1 MKQNHKK
8 IKLYSDSFS
17 SLVTNFDEFGDIK
30 NALTI
35 LVSVIKK
42 DSTVNAFVR
51 SKSTDIDKKVSV
63 FQSALDQV
71 FDHRLIDIVT
81 VMLENDDI
89 GLLPDVTKNFLSI
102 TKDRLNIAYVE
113 VVSSFDMDEEY
124 QSNLLKQLKEATNKE
139 IDFNFSIDKDLI
151 GGLKIKIDDTL
162 FDSTLKTKLEN
173 AKLKLIGV

>member
-8 IKLYSDSFS
+8 IKLYTDSFS
-17 SLVTNFDEFGDIK
+17 SLVTNFDEFGSIK
-30 NALTI
+30 NALTV

-51 SKSTDIDKKVSV
+51 SKSTNVDKKISV
-63 FQSALDQV
+63 FQSALGEV
-71 FDHRLIDIVT
+71 FDHRLLDIVT
-81 VMLENDDI
+81 IMLENDDI
-89 GLLPDVTKNFLSI
+89 ALLEDVTKRFLSI
-102 TKDRLNIAYVE
+102 TKNRLNIAHVE

-139 IDFNFSIDKDLI
+139 IDFNFSVDKDLI

>member
-17 SLVTNFDEFGDIK
+17 SLVTNFDEFGSIK
-30 NALTI
+30 NALTV

-42 DSTVNAFVR
+42 DSTVNTFVR
-51 SKSTDIDKKVSV
+51 SKSTNVDKKISV
-63 FQSALDQV
+63 FQSALGEV
-71 FDHRLIDIVT
+71 FDHRLLDIVT
-81 VMLENDDI
+81 IMLENDDI
-89 GLLPDVTKNFLSI
+89 GLLEDVTNRFLSI
-102 TKDRLNIAYVE
+102 IKNRLNIAHVE

-139 IDFNFSIDKDLI
+139 IDFNFSVDKDLI

>member
-139 IDFNFSIDKDLI
+139 IDFDFSVDKNLI
-151 GGLKIKIDDTL
+151 GGLRIKIDDTL

>member
-17 SLVTNFDEFGDIK
+17 SLVTNFDEFGSVK
-30 NALTI
+30 NALTV

-63 FQSALDQV
+63 FQSALGEV
-71 FDHRLIDIVT
+71 FDYQLLDIIT
-81 VMLENDDI
+81 IMLENDDI
-89 GLLPDVTKNFLSI
+89 SLLPDVTKNFLSI

-113 VVSSFDMDEEY
+113 VISSFDMNEEY

-139 IDFNFSIDKDLI
+139 IDFNFSVDKNLI

>member
-1 MKQNHKK
+1 MKLYHKK

-17 SLVTNFDEFGDIK
+17 SLVTNFDEFGSIK
-30 NALTI
+30 NALTV

-51 SKSTDIDKKVSV
+51 SKSTNVDKKISV
-63 FQSALDQV
+63 FQSALGEV
-71 FDHRLIDIVT
+71 FDHRLLDIVT
-81 VMLENDDI
+81 IMLENDDI
-89 GLLPDVTKNFLSI
+89 ALLEDVTKRFLSI
-102 TKDRLNIAYVE
+102 TKNRLNIAHVE

-139 IDFNFSIDKDLI
+139 IDFNFSVDKDLI

>member
-17 SLVTNFDEFGDIK
+17 SLVTNFDEFGSIK
-30 NALTI
+30 NALTV

-51 SKSTDIDKKVSV
+51 SKSTNVDKKISV
-63 FQSALDQV
+63 FQSALGEV
-71 FDHRLIDIVT
+71 FDHRLLDIVT
-81 VMLENDDI
+81 IMLENDDI
-89 GLLPDVTKNFLSI
+89 ALLEDVTKRFLSI
-102 TKDRLNIAYVE
+102 TKNRLNIAHVE

-139 IDFNFSIDKDLI
+139 IDFNFSVDKDLI

>member
-1 MKQNHKK
+1 MKHNHKK

-17 SLVTNFDEFGDIK
+17 SLVTNFDEFGSIK
-30 NALTI
+30 NALTV

-51 SKSTDIDKKVSV
+51 SKSTNVDKKISV
-63 FQSALDQV
+63 FQSALGEV
-71 FDHRLIDIVT
+71 FDHRLLDIVT
-81 VMLENDDI
+81 IMLENDDI
-89 GLLPDVTKNFLSI
+89 ALLEDVTKRFLSI
-102 TKDRLNIAYVE
+102 TKNRLNIAHVE

-139 IDFNFSIDKDLI
+139 IDFNFSVDKDLI

>member
-8 IKLYSDSFS
+8 IKLYSASFS
-17 SLVTNFDEFGDIK
+17 SLVTNFDEFGSIK
-30 NALTI
+30 NALTV

-51 SKSTDIDKKVSV
+51 SKSTNVDKKISV
-63 FQSALDQV
+63 FQSALGEV
-71 FDHRLIDIVT
+71 FDHRLLDIVT
-81 VMLENDDI
+81 IMLENDDI
-89 GLLPDVTKNFLSI
+89 ALLEDVTKRFLSI
-102 TKDRLNIAYVE
+102 TKNRLNIAHVE

-139 IDFNFSIDKDLI
+139 IDFNFSVDKDLI

>member
-17 SLVTNFDEFGDIK
+17 SLVTNFDEFGSIK
-30 NALTI
+30 NALTV

-51 SKSTDIDKKVSV
+51 SKSTNVDKKISV
-63 FQSALDQV
+63 FQSALGEV
-71 FDHRLIDIVT
+71 FDHRLLDIVT
-81 VMLENDDI
+81 IMLENDDI
-89 GLLPDVTKNFLSI
+89 ALLEDVTKRFLSI
-102 TKDRLNIAYVE
+102 TKIRLNIAHVE

-139 IDFNFSIDKDLI
+139 IDFNFSVDKDLI

>member
-17 SLVTNFDEFGDIK
+17 SLVTNFDEFRSVK
-30 NALTI
+30 NALTV
-35 LVSVIKK
+35 LASVIKK

-63 FQSALDQV
+63 FHSALDEV
-71 FDHRLIDIVT
+71 FDHRLLDIIT
-81 VMLENDDI
+81 IMLENDDI

-102 TKDRLNIAYVE
+102 TKNRLNIAYVE
-113 VVSSFDMDEEY
+113 VISSFAMNEEY

>member
-17 SLVTNFDEFGDIK
+17 SLVTNFDEFGSIK
-30 NALTI
+30 NALTV

-42 DSTVNAFVR
+42 DSTVNTFVR
-51 SKSTDIDKKVSV
+51 SKSTNVDKKISV
-63 FQSALDQV
+63 FQSALGEV
-71 FDHRLIDIVT
+71 FDHRLLDIVT
-81 VMLENDDI
+81 IMLENDDI
-89 GLLPDVTKNFLSI
+89 GLLEDVTKRFLSI
-102 TKDRLNIAYVE
+102 TKNRLNIAHVE

-139 IDFNFSIDKDLI
+139 IDFNFSVDKDLI

>member
-17 SLVTNFDEFGDIK
+17 SLVTNFDEFGSVK
-30 NALTI
+30 NALTV

-42 DSTVNAFVR
+42 DSIVNAFVR
-51 SKSTDIDKKVSV
+51 SKSTTIDKKVRV
-63 FQSALDQV
+63 FQSALDEV
-71 FDHRLIDIVT
+71 FDYRLLDIVT
-81 VMLENDDI
+81 IMLENDDI
-89 GLLPDVTKNFLSI
+89 ALLEDVTKRFLSI
-102 TKDRLNIAYVE
+102 TKNRLNIAHVE

-139 IDFNFSIDKDLI
+139 IDFNFSVDKDLI

>member
-17 SLVTNFDEFGDIK
+17 SLVTNFDEFGSIK
-30 NALTI
+30 NALTV

-51 SKSTDIDKKVSV
+51 SKSTNVDKKISV
-63 FQSALDQV
+63 FQSALGEV
-71 FDHRLIDIVT
+71 FDHRLLDIVT
-81 VMLENDDI
+81 IMLENDDI
-89 GLLPDVTKNFLSI
+89 GVLEDVTNRFLSI
-102 TKDRLNIAYVE
+102 IKNRLNIAHVE

-139 IDFNFSIDKDLI
+139 IDFNFSVDKDLI

>member
-8 IKLYSDSFS
+8 IKLYSESLS

-30 NALTI
+30 NALTE

-51 SKSTDIDKKVSV
+51 SKSTDLSQKVSV
-63 FQSALDQV
+63 FQSALGDI
-71 FDHRLIDIVT
+71 FDHGLLDIVT

-89 GLLPDVTKNFLSI
+89 GLLSDVTKHFLSI
-102 TKDRLNIAYVE
+102 TKNRLNIAYVE
-113 VVSSFDMDEEY
+113 VVSSFDMNEEY
-124 QSNLLKQLKEATNKE
+124 QSNLLKQIKEATNKE
-139 IDFNFSIDKDLI
+139 IDFNFSVDKNLI

>member
-17 SLVTNFDEFGDIK
+17 SLVTNFDEFGSIK
-30 NALTI
+30 NTLTV

-51 SKSTDIDKKVSV
+51 SKSTNVDKKISV
-63 FQSALDQV
+63 FQSALGEV
-71 FDHRLIDIVT
+71 FDHRLLDIVT
-81 VMLENDDI
+81 IMLENDDI
-89 GLLPDVTKNFLSI
+89 GLLEDVTKRFLSI
-102 TKDRLNIAYVE
+102 TKNRLNIAHVE

-139 IDFNFSIDKDLI
+139 IDFNFSVDKDLI

>member
-17 SLVTNFDEFGDIK
+17 SLVTNFDEFGSIK
-30 NALTI
+30 NALTV

-51 SKSTDIDKKVSV
+51 SKSTNVDKKISV
-63 FQSALDQV
+63 FQSALGEV
-71 FDHRLIDIVT
+71 FDHRLLDIVT
-81 VMLENDDI
+81 IMLENDDI
-89 GLLPDVTKNFLSI
+89 GLLED
-102 TKDRLNIAYVE
+102 VE

-139 IDFNFSIDKDLI
+139 IDFNFSVDKDLI

>member
-17 SLVTNFDEFGDIK
+17 SLVTNFDEFGNIK
-30 NALTI
+30 NALTT

-51 SKSTDIDKKVSV
+51 SKSTNVDKKISV
-63 FQSALDQV
+63 FQSALGEV
-71 FDHRLIDIVT
+71 FDHRLLDIVT

-89 GLLPDVTKNFLSI
+89 GLLEDVTKRFLSI
-102 TKDRLNIAYVE
+102 TKNRLNIAHVE
-113 VVSSFDMDEEY
+113 VVSSFDMDKEY

>member
-17 SLVTNFDEFGDIK
+17 SLVTNFDEFGSIK
-30 NALTI
+30 NALTV

-51 SKSTDIDKKVSV
+51 SKSTNVDKKISV
-63 FQSALDQV
+63 FQSALGEV
-71 FDHRLIDIVT
+71 FDHRLLDIVT
-81 VMLENDDI
+81 IMLENDDI
-89 GLLPDVTKNFLSI
+89 GLLEDVTNRFLSI
-102 TKDRLNIAYVE
+102 IKNRLNIAHVE

-139 IDFNFSIDKDLI
+139 IDFNFSVDKDLI

>member
-17 SLVTNFDEFGDIK
+17 SLVTNFDEFGSIK
-30 NALTI
+30 NALTV

-51 SKSTDIDKKVSV
+51 SKSTNVDKKISV
-63 FQSALDQV
+63 FQSALGEV
-71 FDHRLIDIVT
+71 FDHRLLDIVT
-81 VMLENDDI
+81 IMLENDDI
-89 GLLPDVTKNFLSI
+89 GLLEDVTKRFLSI
-102 TKDRLNIAYVE
+102 TKNRLNIADVE
-113 VVSSFDMDEEY
+113 VVSSFDMNEEY
-124 QSNLLKQLKEATNKE
+124 QLNLIKQLKEATKKE
-139 IDFNFSIDKDLI
+139 IDFNFSVDKDLI
-151 GGLKIKIDDTL
+151 GGLKIKIDYTL

>member
-17 SLVTNFDEFGDIK
+17 SLVTNFDEFGSIK
-30 NALTI
+30 NALTV

-42 DSTVNAFVR
+42 DSTVNTFVR
-51 SKSTDIDKKVSV
+51 SKSTNVDKKISV
-63 FQSALDQV
+63 FQSALGEV
-71 FDHRLIDIVT
+71 FDHRLLDIVT
-81 VMLENDDI
+81 IMLENDDI
-89 GLLPDVTKNFLSI
+89 ALLEDVTKRFLSI
-102 TKDRLNIAYVE
+102 TKNRLNIAHVE

-139 IDFNFSIDKDLI
+139 IDFNFSVDKDLI

>member
-17 SLVTNFDEFGDIK
+17 SLVTNFDEFGSIK
-30 NALTI
+30 NALTV

-51 SKSTDIDKKVSV
+51 SKSTNVDKKISV
-63 FQSALDQV
+63 FQSALGEV
-71 FDHRLIDIVT
+71 FDHRLLDIVT
-81 VMLENDDI
+81 IMLENDDI
-89 GLLPDVTKNFLSI
+89 GLLEDVTNRFLSI
-102 TKDRLNIAYVE
+102 IKNRLNIAHVE

-139 IDFNFSIDKDLI
+139 IDFNFSVDKNLI

>member
-17 SLVTNFDEFGDIK
+17 SLVTNFDEFGSIK
-30 NALTI
+30 NALTV

-51 SKSTDIDKKVSV
+51 SKSTNVDKKISV
-63 FQSALDQV
+63 FQSALGEV
-71 FDHRLIDIVT
+71 FDNRLLDIVT
-81 VMLENDDI
+81 IMLENDDI
-89 GLLPDVTKNFLSI
+89 GLLEDVTNRFLSI
-102 TKDRLNIAYVE
+102 IKNRLNIAHVE

-139 IDFNFSIDKDLI
+139 IDFNFSVDKDLI

>member
-17 SLVTNFDEFGDIK
+17 SLVTNFDEFGSVK
-30 NALTI
+30 NALTV

-42 DSTVNAFVR
+42 DSIVNAFVR
-51 SKSTDIDKKVSV
+51 SKSTTIDKKVRV
-63 FQSALDQV
+63 FQSALDEV
-71 FDHRLIDIVT
+71 FDYRLLDIVT
-81 VMLENDDI
+81 IMLENDDI

-113 VVSSFDMDEEY
+113 VISSFDMNEEY
-124 QSNLLKQLKEATNKE
+124 KSNLLKQLKEVTNKE

>member
-17 SLVTNFDEFGDIK
+17 SLVTNFDEFRSVK
-30 NALTI
+30 NALTVLTSI
-35 LVSVIKK
+35 IKK

-51 SKSTDIDKKVSV
+51 SKSTSIDKKVSV
-63 FQSALDQV
+63 FKSALSEVLDY
-71 FDHRLIDIVT
+71 RLLDIVT
-81 VMLENDDI
+81 IMLENDDI
-89 GLLPDVTKNFLSI
+89 GLLSDVTKNFLSI
-102 TKDRLNIAYVE
+102 TSNRLNIAYVE
-113 VVSSFDMDEEY
+113 VISSFDMNEEY
-124 QSNLLKQLKEATNKE
+124 QLNLIKQLKEATKKE
-139 IDFNFSIDKDLI
+139 IDFNFSVDKDLI

>member
-17 SLVTNFDEFGDIK
+17 SLVTNFDEFGSIK
-30 NALTI
+30 NALTV

-42 DSTVNAFVR
+42 NSTVNAFVR
-51 SKSTDIDKKVSV
+51 SKSTNVDKKISV
-63 FQSALDQV
+63 FQSALGEV
-71 FDHRLIDIVT
+71 FDHRLLDIVT
-81 VMLENDDI
+81 IMLENDDI
-89 GLLPDVTKNFLSI
+89 ALLEDVTKRFLSI
-102 TKDRLNIAYVE
+102 TKNRLNIAHVE

-139 IDFNFSIDKDLI
+139 IDFNFSVDKDLI

>member
-8 IKLYSDSFS
+8 IKLYSESLS

-30 NALTI
+30 NALTE

-51 SKSTDIDKKVSV
+51 SKSTDLSQKVSV
-63 FQSALDQV
+63 FQSALGDI
-71 FDHRLIDIVT
+71 FDHGLLDIVT

-89 GLLPDVTKNFLSI
+89 RLLSDVTKHFLSI
-102 TKDRLNIAYVE
+102 TKNRLNIAYVE
-113 VVSSFDMDEEY
+113 VVSSFDMNEEY

-139 IDFNFSIDKDLI
+139 IDFNFSVDKNLI

>member
-17 SLVTNFDEFGDIK
+17 SLVTKFDEFGSIK
-30 NALTI
+30 NALTV

-51 SKSTDIDKKVSV
+51 SKSTNVDKKISV
-63 FQSALDQV
+63 FQSALGEV
-71 FDHRLIDIVT
+71 FDHRLLDIVT
-81 VMLENDDI
+81 IMLENDDI
-89 GLLPDVTKNFLSI
+89 ALLEDVTKRFLSI
-102 TKDRLNIAYVE
+102 TKNRLNIAHVE

-139 IDFNFSIDKDLI
+139 IDFNFSVDKNLI

>member
-71 FDHRLIDIVT
+71 FDYRLIDIVT

-139 IDFNFSIDKDLI
+139 IDFDFSVDKNLI
-151 GGLKIKIDDTL
+151 GGLRIKIDDTL

>member
-17 SLVTNFDEFGDIK
+17 SLVTNFDEFGSVK
-30 NALTI
+30 EALTV

-63 FQSALDQV
+63 FHSALDEV
-71 FDHRLIDIVT
+71 FDHRLLDIIT
-81 VMLENDDI
+81 IMLENDDI

-102 TKDRLNIAYVE
+102 TKNRLNIAYVE
-113 VVSSFDMDEEY
+113 VVSSFDMNEEY

-151 GGLKIKIDDTL
+151 GGLKIKIDDIL

>member
-17 SLVTNFDEFGDIK
+17 SLVTNFDEFGSIK
-30 NALTI
+30 NALTV

-51 SKSTDIDKKVSV
+51 SKSTNVDKKISV
-63 FQSALDQV
+63 FQSTLGEV
-71 FDHRLIDIVT
+71 FDHRLLDIVT
-81 VMLENDDI
+81 IMLENDDI
-89 GLLPDVTKNFLSI
+89 GLLEDVTKRFLSI
-102 TKDRLNIAYVE
+102 TKNRLNIAHVE

-139 IDFNFSIDKDLI
+139 IDFNFSVDKDLI